1 MATLNITFENKEVK
15 NYDNNGAHEAAKLI
29 MKKYENLSVKFKT
42 DKDNYEYTEALED
55 AVEKMGTNI
64 NDVIKKEHFG
74 IAIKKVLMGNCITT
88 LKNNMHSFIRN
99 KFCKQFVIY

>member
-1 MATLNITFENKEVK
+1 MKYPFIE
-15 NYDNNGAHEAAKLI
+15 YMSYKL
-29 MKKYENLSVKFKT
+29 KKT

-74 IAIKKVLMGNCITT
+74 IAI
-88 LKNNMHSFIRN
+88 R
-99 KFCKQFVIY
+99 